1 MRLCAGVTPM
11 RPAIGILILA
21 AASLP
26 VAVCARDPHRLEL
39 PQQTTWGGLVQGRTE
54 ADAEV
59 SVAGRR
65 LRIAA
70 DGSFLFGVG
79 RDDIGPIVVK
89 VRYADRSESTASIAV
104 QSRDFA
110 IERVDG
116 VPESTVNPP
125 PEIAK
130 RIERE
135 QIEVARARERDDDRQ
150 DFRFGFVW
158 PARGRI
164 SGVYGS
170 QRVLNGTPKNPH
182 YGVDVAA
189 KTGTPILA
197 PAGGIVSFAK
207 PDLYL
212 TGGTVILD
220 HGHGLSSVFVHLS
233 RLDVEVGQRIEQG
246 QRLGLVGAT
255 GRASGP
261 HLHWG
266 MNWFDV
272 RIDPELIVGPM

>member
-1 MRLCAGVTPM
+1 MRVHRA
-11 RPAIGILILA
+11 LA
-21 AASLP
+21 MPLSV
-26 VAVCARDPHRLEL
+26 VAVCVLAILGATGALAGDAHRLEL
-39 PQQTTWGGLVQGRTE
+39 PRHTTPGGLVQGRTE
-54 ADAEV
+54 TDARV
-59 SVAGRR
+59 IVAGRS
-65 LRIAA
+65 LRVAA
-70 DGSFLFGVG
+70 DGSFVFGVG
-79 RDDIGPIVVK
+79 RDDAGPILVAVHF
-89 VRYADRSESTASIAV
+89 ADNSETTTSIPV
-104 QSRDFA
+104 QPREFA

-135 QIEVARARERDDDRQ
+135 QIEVAMARERDDDRQ
-150 DFRFGFVW
+150 DFRFGFIW

-197 PAGGIVSFAK
+197 PAGGIISFAK

-212 TGGTVILD
+212 TGGTVIID

-233 RLDVEVGQRIEQG
+233 RLDVQVGQRIEQG

-255 GRASGP
+255 GRATGP

-266 MNWFDV
+266 MNWFEV
-272 RIDPELIVGPM
+272 RIDPQLIVGPM